1 MMAIAVCL
9 LSSVELVVSRRRGVH
24 GFAVVGISCVP
35 IIVASVPIIFHVAI
49 TVSISWATGATTVV
63 EVPIPSITVS
73 AFVFAGRVVS
83 AARRGRAIAASWRRS
98 IASLTRFTAVTAVT
112 TLAAT
117 LATTAASS
125 FIPPSSRWRSS
136 SPLDLN
142 HIVSTD
148 ALVMHLVVGIIGIAA
163 ALVLDKGEQ
172 PA

>member
-1 MMAIAVCL
+1 MMAIAGCL
-9 LSSVELVVSRRRGVH
+9 LSSVEFIVSWRRGVH

-35 IIVASVPIIFHVAI
+35 IIVASVPIIFHVAV
-49 TVSISWATGATTVV
+49 TVSISWAAGAATVV
-63 EVPIPSITVS
+63 EVSIPSVTVS

-83 AARRGRAIAASWRRS
+83 AARRGRAIAASWRGS
-98 IASLTRFTAVTAVT
+98 IASLTRFTSFATVTAVT
-112 TLAAT
+112 TLAAA
-117 LATTAASS
+117 ATSS
-125 FIPPSSRWRSS
+125 FVPPGSRWRSS

-163 ALVLDKGEQ
+163 ALVLDKGKQ